1 MKPIVVRGGDCDEQ
15 REDSGRRHWWRDSS
29 SGHVKINGGNS
40 EDYGRWKRWGWW
52 KWM

>member
-1 MKPIVVRGGDCDEQ
+1 MNRGKIL
-15 REDSGRRHWWRDSS
+15 EDGIGGDSS